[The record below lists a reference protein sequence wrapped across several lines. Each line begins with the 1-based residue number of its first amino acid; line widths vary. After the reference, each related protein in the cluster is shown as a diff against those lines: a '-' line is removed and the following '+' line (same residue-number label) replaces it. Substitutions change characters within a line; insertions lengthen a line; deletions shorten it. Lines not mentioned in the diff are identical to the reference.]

1 VDGAICL
8 IGDDCGWVPDGEAR
22 VIVRLM
28 GTRTRRLRGRR
39 AQSGATRLMGAFF
52 TVGATGFVIGPLSAY
67 AGAVGAYGD
76 ALTFFISSI
85 LFTAGGL
92 TQSWLAY
99 PERRD
104 HRAGRLAWRAAW
116 IQSAGTFL
124 FNVMTLEAISRSPG
138 SAHYD
143 TLVWGPNVI
152 GSACFLVSGVLLYLS
167 APREGWRPRRRAD
180 GWWEPPVNLLGCIL
194 FGVSALTGFAVRSSG
209 RLLAPVASNWTTTVG
224 AACFLAIGAAPLIL
238 GMTFKVPRLSRL
250 VAFERTLR
258 RDLGDVESGLEAEA
272 QEVVAEVQTAERE
285 ADQEVRAMEREGDAR
300 WREGDQELARVER
313 LSGSSRRVEG
323 RPTRRRGRG

>member
-1 VDGAICL
+1 
-8 IGDDCGWVPDGEAR
+8 
-22 VIVRLM
+22 
-28 GTRTRRLRGRR
+28 
-39 AQSGATRLMGAFF
+39 MGAFF
-52 TVGATGFVIGPLSAY
+52 AVGATGFVIGPLSAY
-67 AGAVGAYGD
+67 AGAVGGYGD

-99 PERRD
+99 PERRE
-104 HRAGRLAWRAAW
+104 RPAGQLAWRAAW

-138 SAHYD
+138 SAYYD
-143 TLVWGPNVI
+143 TLVWGPNAI
-152 GSACFLVSGVLLYLS
+152 GSACFLVSGGLLYLS
-167 APREGWRPRRRAD
+167 APRDGWRPRRRAD

-194 FGVSALTGFAVRSSG
+194 FGVSALTGFALPASG
-209 RLLAPVASNWTTTVG
+209 RLLSPVASNWTTSVG

-258 RDLGDVESGLEAEA
+258 RDVESGLEAEA
-272 QEVVAEVQTAERE
+272 QEVAAEVQAAERE
-285 ADQEVRAMEREGDAR
+285 ADQEVRALEREGDAL
-300 WREGDQELARVER
+300 WRAGDALRRAGDAPWRAGDQGR
-313 LSGSSRRVEG
+313 L
-323 RPTRRRGRG
+323 PPRRGRG